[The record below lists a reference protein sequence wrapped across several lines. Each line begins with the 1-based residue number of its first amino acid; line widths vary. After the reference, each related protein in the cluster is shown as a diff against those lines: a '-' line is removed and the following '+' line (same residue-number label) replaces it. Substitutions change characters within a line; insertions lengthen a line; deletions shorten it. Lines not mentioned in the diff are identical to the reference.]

1 VSPNRSPEGQEETM
15 ALILHRVV
23 PAAGEG
29 EVHVGGVGV
38 VHLPD
43 DWSDGPALA
52 DLVAEVESD
61 STSQAVFRKLAGWL
75 LALDDPAPNF
85 ALAIETAD
93 GLFAMVAGAGR
104 AHLVD
109 GDGADLVGDVDGAW
123 NHRLY
128 AADAHLMLGDGP
140 ERVSARADFRDGT
153 VAASGVVLVPR
164 EVETGDSAATGP
176 AGPEGDESAPKGDAG
191 GPDGGTQDAGTQD
204 ADQPVDVAAPASDV
218 PAEGD
223 ESGGPSGTSDG
234 AEAIDPVAEDATTD
248 GGALVPATSDT
259 LDAGDASSAG
269 DSSAD
274 SASAA
279 ASAVG
284 GAVLAGAAGVA
295 VGSALGSDDDS
306 AVAGAVE
313 GDITEPEME
322 IPSEAGAVADAADG
336 VDDWSIAGS
345 ADVGAA
351 DFDALIDAEDVDG
364 GVSDWAAG
372 GEAGPVDSS
381 VSLDLGGIDSPDV
394 SVPDVDVSAPDLSV
408 PDISVPNVDVSAPDV
423 DVSAPDLSV
432 PDVSAPDVDVSAPD
446 LSIPDVDVSAP
457 DLSLPDVDVSAP
469 DLSVPDVSV
478 PDVDVSAPDLS
489 IPGVDVS
496 APDLSLSDVDVS
508 APDLSVPDVDVPDV
522 DVPDVDVSAP
532 DLSVP
537 DLSLP
542 DVDVSAPDLSVPD
555 LSLPDVDVSAPDLS
569 VPDVSV
575 PDVSL
580 PDVDVSAPDLSVPDV
595 SLPDVDVSAPDLS
608 VPDVS
613 LPDVDVSAPD
623 LSAPDLSLPDVDVS
637 APDLPTPDFSLPDVD
652 VSATEGKLSIPSSG
666 TVGFDAPTTGDEPDG
681 GVLGGA
687 VSDSRMAA
695 EFVKGGTDELPAWLG
710 SPGSEPQPTAG
721 GRSSTDSPA
730 SGLSADDLPRWVN
743 DPGSAAGQEVDAP
756 IDLDMERFRRNRG
769 VDGDAASDSA
779 VEEDSGPIPVVRRS
793 VQPMDPSPTSWPEDT
808 SASERVIVPS
818 GGLTVER
825 EYDPD
830 SPRGS
835 GVYLDDPDAGNGGEE
850 VAGLVCSLGHL
861 NAPSWRFCGTC
872 GADLSN
878 ATPGRGPHPG
888 LGLLLFDDGNTLPIN
903 TGYLIGRRPNPEAI
917 GETSLQALAV
927 NDESQSVSRNHA
939 ILRVDGW
946 ELLISDCGSANGTH
960 VEVGDHME
968 RLEPGVT
975 YPLSDGQRV
984 VVGTRWFEF
993 RSAGRD

>member
-1 VSPNRSPEGQEETM
+1 M

-508 APDLSVPDVDVPDV
+508 APDLSVPDV
-522 DVPDVDVSAP
+522 
-532 DLSVP
+532 
-537 DLSLP
+537 
-542 DVDVSAPDLSVPD
+542 
-555 LSLPDVDVSAPDLS
+555 
-569 VPDVSV
+569 
-575 PDVSL
+575 
-580 PDVDVSAPDLSVPDV
+580 
-595 SLPDVDVSAPDLS
+595 
-608 VPDVS
+608 S